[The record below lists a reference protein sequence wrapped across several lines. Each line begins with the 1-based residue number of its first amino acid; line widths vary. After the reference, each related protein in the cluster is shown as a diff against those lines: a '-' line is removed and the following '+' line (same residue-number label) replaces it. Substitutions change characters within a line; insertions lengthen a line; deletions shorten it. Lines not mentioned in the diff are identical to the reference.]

1 MRIFSKIF
9 VAFLAH
15 LVGIIAAAYFL
26 PRFQISHQPLDVAM
40 IAILLALSHAVIR
53 PILKLIFSPVILL
66 TLGLFA
72 VVINAFL
79 LYALDF
85 YSAALTITGLDT
97 LLYATLII
105 SGVTVIIGS
114 SGKKSLS

>member
-1 MRIFSKIF
+1 MRIFSKFFIS
-9 VAFLAH
+9 FLAH

-26 PRFQISHQPLDVAM
+26 PRFQISHQPFEVAL
-40 IAILLALSHAVIR
+40 IAILLTLSHAVIR
-53 PILKLIFSPVILL
+53 PILKVIFSPIILL
-66 TLGLFA
+66 TLGLFT

-85 YSAALTITGLDT
+85 YSAAITITGLDS

-105 SGVTVIIGS
+105 SVVTVIIGS